1 MAASLGIKQVVSVDV
16 LHEVEGLCLVMLC
29 SCRVLTRKLAIHL
42 LREVRNIFNLLNT
55 AQVKWK
61 EIIYERRVR
70 IIASIIYCIIY

>member
-55 AQVKWK
+55 AQVM
-61 EIIYERRVR
+61 EGDYI
-70 IIASIIYCIIY
+70 